1 MKKIL
6 ITGVNGFLGKSLT
19 DNLSKN
25 FKIYGIGY
33 NPLNVKNKNLTK
45 IINKKVNLRNISN
58 NFKKIDYIIH
68 CAGIGFVRGFNNLK
82 QLKSD
87 VETTK
92 HVLEYIVKYSPETKL
107 IYISSVSV
115 YGDDYKNKIR
125 ENCKVNPISIY
136 AKSKVLSEDL
146 CKYYQNR
153 FNISVIILRVSSL
166 YGNGLKKQVIYDS
179 VRKILINKNFFYG
192 TGNEIRNFLHIN
204 DFLSLIYKI
213 IKKNLKN
220 FQLYNCGGDQNI
232 KIASLINKLKKI
244 MKKKIKPKFNKS
256 YIELNPKFLRIDN
269 KKIKKEFKWK
279 PKVTINAGLKNY
291 YQWYLSQND

>member
-6 ITGVNGFLGKSLT
+6 ITGVNGFLGKALA
-19 DNLSKN
+19 DKLSKN

-33 NPLNVKNKNLTK
+33 NRLNVKNKNLTK
-45 IINKKVNLRNISN
+45 IINKKVNLYNISN

-68 CAGIGFVRGFNNLK
+68 CAGIGSVRGFNNLK

-87 VETTK
+87 AETTK
-92 HVLEYIVKYSPETKL
+92 NVLEYIAKYSPETKL

-115 YGDDYKNKIR
+115 YGDSYKNKIR

-136 AKSKVLSEDL
+136 AKSKILSEDF
-146 CKYYQNR
+146 CKHYQKK
-153 FNISVIILRVSSL
+153 FNISVVILRVSSL

-179 VRKILINKNFFYG
+179 VSKILKNNNFFYG

-213 IKKNLKN
+213 IKKNFKN
-220 FQLYNCGGDQNI
+220 LELYNCGGDQNI
-232 KIASLINKLKKI
+232 KIVSVINKLKKI
-244 MKKKIKPKFNKS
+244 IKKKIKPEFNKS
-256 YIELNPKFLRIDN
+256 YTKLNPKSLRVDN

-279 PKVTINAGLKNY
+279 PIVRIDVGLKNY
-291 YQWYLSQND
+291 YQWYSKQND

>member
-6 ITGVNGFLGKSLT
+6 ITGVNGFLGKALA
-19 DNLSKN
+19 DRLSKN

-33 NPLNVKNKNLTK
+33 NRLNVKNKNLTK
-45 IINKKVNLRNISN
+45 IINKKVNLYNISN
-58 NFKKIDYIIH
+58 NFKKINYIIH
-68 CAGIGFVRGFNNLK
+68 CAGIGSVRGFNNLK

-87 VETTK
+87 AETTK
-92 HVLEYIVKYSPETKL
+92 NVLEYIAKYSPETKL

-115 YGDDYKNKIR
+115 YGDSYKNKIR

-136 AKSKVLSEDL
+136 AKSKILSEDF
-146 CKYYQNR
+146 CKHYQKK
-153 FNISVIILRVSSL
+153 FNISVVILRVSSL

-179 VRKILINKNFFYG
+179 VTKILKNNNFFYG

-213 IKKNLKN
+213 IKKNFKN
-220 FQLYNCGGDQNI
+220 FELYNCGGDQNI
-232 KIASLINKLKKI
+232 KIVSVINKLKKLI
-244 MKKKIKPKFNKS
+244 RKKIKPEFNKS
-256 YIELNPKFLRIDN
+256 YTKLNPKSLRVDN

-279 PKVTINAGLKNY
+279 PIVRIDVGLKNY
-291 YQWYLSQND
+291 YQWYSKQND